1 MNDMPHRSALAD
13 YLTILTGLFTIL
25 SGAYSLYA
33 GGDVSAAADTETYWD
48 GPLRH
53 AIAITLTVMG
63 LYFFMDLS
71 VKIAG
76 KIVRTGTS
84 GLPGWLVLA
93 FSILVVWRYTGSFR
107 SCSSQS
113 VCRIKISYFITS
125 LVIWLVLTIPL
136 AIMSAFKPNPA
147 VKASSYLLHCYFM
160 LYFLKFCAEEYCL
173 SL

>member
-1 MNDMPHRSALAD
+1 MNQTHHRSALAD

-33 GGDVSAAADTETYWD
+33 GGDIAVATETESYWD

-76 KIVRTGTS
+76 RIVRSENS
-84 GLPGWLVLA
+84 GLPGWLVFGLFYFGGMA
-93 FSILVVWRYTGSFR
+93 LYGVFQIVL
-107 SCSSQS
+107 QS
-113 VCRIKISYFITS
+113 NLFAELQISYFITS
-125 LVIWLVLTIPL
+125 LVIWLALTIPL
-136 AIMSAFKPNPA
+136 AIMSAFKPRR
-147 VKASSYLLHCYFM
+147 
-160 LYFLKFCAEEYCL
+160 
-173 SL
+173 

>member
-1 MNDMPHRSALAD
+1 MNQTHHRSALAD

-33 GGDVSAAADTETYWD
+33 GGDIAAATEAESYWD

-76 KIVRTGTS
+76 RIVRSENS
-84 GLPGWLVLA
+84 GLPGWLVFGLFYFGGMA
-93 FSILVVWRYTGSFR
+93 LYGVFQIVL
-107 SCSSQS
+107 QS
-113 VCRIKISYFITS
+113 NLFAELQISYFITS
-125 LVIWLVLTIPL
+125 LVIWLALTIPL
-136 AIMSAFKPNPA
+136 AIMSAFKPRR
-147 VKASSYLLHCYFM
+147 
-160 LYFLKFCAEEYCL
+160 
-173 SL
+173 

>member
-33 GGDVSAAADTETYWD
+33 GGDVTAAAYTETYWD

-63 LYFFMDLS
+63 LYFFLDLS
-71 VKIAG
+71 VKSAG

-84 GLPGWLVLA
+84 GLPGWLVFGLFYFGGMA
-93 FSILVVWRYTGSFR
+93 LYGVFQIVL
-107 SCSSQS
+107 QS
-113 VCRIKISYFITS
+113 NLFAELQIAYFITS
-125 LVIWLVLTIPL
+125 LVIWLALTIPL
-136 AIMSAFKPNPA
+136 AIMSAFKPKPRR
-147 VKASSYLLHCYFM
+147 
-160 LYFLKFCAEEYCL
+160 
-173 SL
+173 